1 MSEVAR
7 TDQMLASLYEQILE
21 KKRLLRDQE
30 KAMRVGSRT
39 NLYLDEVAGN
49 YAAYNDFI
57 RKQREQQKQS
67 LIGIIEYLEG
77 LSQNTDLNNERLEQ
91 IKRDQEQL
99 LLTLRDLQQEGAE
112 EMEMA

>member
-7 TDQMLASLYEQILE
+7 TDQMIANLYEQILE
-21 KKRLLRDQE
+21 KKRLLREQE
-30 KAMRVGSRT
+30 KAMRVGART
-39 NLYLDEVAGN
+39 NAYLDEVAEN

-67 LIGIIEYLEG
+67 LLGIIEYLES
-77 LSQNTDLNNERLEQ
+77 LAQNTDMNNERLEQ
-91 IKRDQEQL
+91 IKRDKEQL
-99 LLTLRDLQQEGAE
+99 LLTLRNLQREGAE